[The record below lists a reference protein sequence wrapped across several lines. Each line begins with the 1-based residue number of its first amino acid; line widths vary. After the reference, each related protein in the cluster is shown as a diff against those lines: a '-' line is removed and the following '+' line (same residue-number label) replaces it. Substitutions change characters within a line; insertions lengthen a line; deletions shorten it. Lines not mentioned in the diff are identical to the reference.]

1 MKTIKKILLLS
12 MCFILVAS
20 LLTGCAPKKPAGIVT
35 KPTLKTESMKLFFP
49 LKDNSKLG
57 NENHNITFEKD
68 KDKLKNLIEELVK
81 GPKDLT
87 YGVAVNP
94 GTKLNSAVINGSQAT
109 LDFSKEF
116 KGFGG
121 VMDEAAKLAAI
132 VDTALEISGLT
143 EVKITVD
150 GKEIVALSGMPYGF
164 LKYIDFNT
172 ESSFVTREVKL
183 YFANADSDGVI
194 VEKRN
199 INVAEGIKIE
209 VLYKKIVQEL
219 ISGPSEKTL
228 FKTIP
233 PEAKILRLQ
242 VDGEIVTVDFSKEM
256 LTKHWRGTSGE
267 TMTLASI
274 VNTLTEFPEVKRVM
288 LLVEGKPMNID
299 SVIVDKPL
307 TRMENIIKK

>member
-1 MKTIKKILLLS
+1 

-20 LLTGCAPKKPAGIVT
+20 ILTGCVPKKPAATVT
-35 KPTLKTESMKLFFP
+35 EPTLKTESMKLFFP
-49 LKDNSKLG
+49 LKDNTKLG
-57 NENHNITFEKD
+57 NENHDISFEND
-68 KDKLKNLIEELVK
+68 SDKLKKLIEELVK
-81 GPKDLT
+81 GPKDLNF
-87 YGVAVNP
+87 GVAVNP
-94 GTKLNSAVINGSQAT
+94 DTKLHSAVINGSQAT

-121 VMDEAAKLAAI
+121 VLDEAAKLAAI
-132 VDTALEISGLT
+132 VDTALEIPGLS
-143 EVKITVD
+143 EVKITVE
-150 GKEIVALSGMPYGF
+150 GQEIIAPSGMPYGF

-183 YFANADSDGVI
+183 YFANSDADGVI

-199 INVAEGIKIE
+199 INVVEGIKQE
-209 VLYKKIVQEL
+209 DLYKAIVKEL
-219 ISGPSEKTL
+219 ISGPSGKTL

-233 PEAKILRLQ
+233 PEANILKLQ
-242 VDGEIVTVDFSKEM
+242 VDGEIVTIDFSKEM

-274 VNTLTEFPEVKRVM
+274 VNSLTEFPEVKRVM

-299 SVIVDKPL
+299 SVIVDEPL